1 MNSVRFTLRIHV
13 RQDVTGG
20 AAQDMKRT
28 EQMLMKAVSR
38 RTAIMAAAMA
48 GLCAALAPSTMMA
61 REVTH
66 AMGATEVPDAPKRV
80 VILTNEGT
88 EALLSMGVT
97 PVGAATSFNG
107 DPWWPHIAAKMEGV
121 EPLGTESA
129 INLELLTAL
138 EPDLILGTKMR
149 HEEIYPQLSA
159 IAPTVLSER
168 LRGDWKVNQRLY
180 AEALGTEAKAEEVIA
195 AYDAKVA
202 DLREK
207 LGDKTAE
214 EVSIIRFLASQIRI
228 YQLDTFSGVILK
240 DLGFHRP
247 AIQNVDD
254 FAIRTGKESIPDM
267 DGDRIFYFT
276 FDQGNG
282 EANASEAEAL
292 ADPLWQSLSAVKE
305 GRVHKVDDGIW
316 NTAGGVI
323 AADLM
328 LDDIARIYEVE

>member
-1 MNSVRFTLRIHV
+1 
-13 RQDVTGG
+13 
-20 AAQDMKRT
+20 
-28 EQMLMKAVSR
+28 MLSKAVSR
-38 RTAIMAAAMA
+38 RVAMIAATMAA
-48 GLCAALAPSTMMA
+48 LCATLTPTAMMA

-66 AMGATEVPDAPKRV
+66 AMGVTEVPDAPKRV
-80 VILTNEGT
+80 VVLTNEGT
-88 EALLSMGVT
+88 EALLSMGVI
-97 PVGAATSFNG
+97 PVGAATSFGG

-129 INLELLTAL
+129 INLEMLTAL

-180 AEALGTEAKAEEVIA
+180 AQALGTDTKAEEVIA

-202 DLREK
+202 ALREK

-214 EVSIIRFLASQIRI
+214 EVSIIRFLAGQIRI
-228 YQLDTFSGVILK
+228 YQLDTFSGVVLK

-276 FDQGNG
+276 FDKGNG
-282 EANASEAEAL
+282 EADALEAEAL
-292 ADPLWQSLSAVKE
+292 ADPLWQSLSAVKA

-316 NTAGGVI
+316 NTSGGAL

-328 LDDIARIYEVE
+328 LDDIAKIYGVE